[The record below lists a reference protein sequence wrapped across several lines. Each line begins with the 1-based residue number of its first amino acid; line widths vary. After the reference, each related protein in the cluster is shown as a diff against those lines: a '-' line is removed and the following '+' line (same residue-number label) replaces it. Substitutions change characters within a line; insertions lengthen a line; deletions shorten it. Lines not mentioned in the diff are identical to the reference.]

1 MPFLLVRGL
10 CQELWHSNDQQLSNT
25 GQLAWFL
32 LKKKYPG
39 YYFNDLKK
47 ISKEYVKIEKDDP
60 ENNIWTIHL
69 WWDVFYHKWM
79 HNFASFIIYIYIC
92 IYALFTYFILK
103 YLNFMHTTRGITEG
117 FFVLLPNIYF
127 SDKFLSYNTVT
138 GKTVWRVV
146 MAMQTIC
153 PWVFKHEMTVD
164 NHRAQC
170 QYCTTDWDSHL

>member
-10 CQELWHSNDQQLSNT
+10 CQELWHSNDQQLSDT
-25 GQLAWFL
+25 GQLAWIL

-60 ENNIWTIHL
+60 ENNIWIIHL

-79 HNFASFIIYIYIC
+79 HNFASFIIYIYMHLSF
-92 IYALFTYFILK
+92 IYLFYFKVSQFHAHHKRHHRRLFCLTTK
-103 YLNFMHTTRGITEG
+103 YLLFWQVS
-117 FFVLLPNIYF
+117 VLQH
-127 SDKFLSYNTVT
+127 SDREN
-138 GKTVWRVV
+138 VWRLV
-146 MAMQTIC
+146 MAMQMIC
-153 PWVFKHEMTVD
+153 LWVSKLEMTVD